1 MYKFTSYLSL
11 CCLIA
16 ASTLSAQ
23 EGVGN
28 TDAGFLSAAEKAAL
42 MAEAGGAGE
51 TAAQGDERAEQAQT
65 LGGKAEE
72 TSAADPSGS
81 GTAIALETETGSTD
95 GTATGAKAIAP
106 AEPGST
112 GSETSARTLDAASQQ
127 TAAEDDITPLSDKA
141 IEQVADASPADADP
155 AMAGE
160 GDQLNAQTPLPRP
173 LPGQYLAA
181 AQSDKMRDAANLV
194 SHRQGVV
201 SPGAGVRL
209 EVVYGQSY
217 PVVVCKIDLTCLV
230 ELEDGEEMLD
240 APLLSDP
247 VRWEIAVRIMDG
259 EVFKTYLALKARSD
273 AQEASLSLFTNRRSY
288 YILLHPDAALH
299 TPVLAFHYPD
309 TEQRKIEERLAEVKA
324 SQARKAADKKAAA
337 QVAVKKRAAKVAR
350 SGVSTSSG
358 AVPAD
363 ELDFDFRLVGR
374 AGFKPVRV
382 YTDGKRTYV
391 DLPTSYRGE
400 LPTLL
405 VTSGNANNTV
415 NIAVKKDGRQLVAD
429 KSLEAFSLVAGSSKV
444 HVKKGR

>member
-1 MYKFTSYLSL
+1 MYKFASYLSL

-16 ASTLSAQ
+16 ASAVSAQ
-23 EGVGN
+23 EGLSA
-28 TDAGFLSAAEKAAL
+28 TETGFLSAAEKAAL
-42 MAEAGGAGE
+42 LAEAGGAGE
-51 TAAQGDERAEQAQT
+51 TASQGDEPAEQAET

-72 TSAADPSGS
+72 PSAADPSGS
-81 GTAIALETETGSTD
+81 STAIALETDTGLTD
-95 GTATGAKAIAP
+95 GTKAIAP
-106 AEPGST
+106 AEADT
-112 GSETSARTLDAASQQ
+112 TVSETSAHTLAAASQQ
-127 TAAEDDITPLSDKA
+127 TAPEDDTTSLSDKA
-141 IEQVADASPADADP
+141 IEQVAKANAADAEP

-160 GDQLNAQTPLPRP
+160 GDQLKAPTPLPRP

-181 AQSDKMRDAANLV
+181 AQSDNMRDAANLV

-288 YILLHPDAALH
+288 YILLHPDTALH

-309 TEQRKIEERLAEVKA
+309 TEQRKIEERMAEVKA
-324 SQARKAADKKAAA
+324 ARARKAADKKAAA
-337 QVAVKKRAAKVAR
+337 QVAVKKRAAKVAK

-391 DLPTSYRGE
+391 DLPASYRGE

-415 NIAVKKDGRQLVAD
+415 NIAVKKDGRQLGAD
-429 KSLEAFSLVAGSSKV
+429 KSLEAFTLVAGNSKV

>member
-1 MYKFTSYLSL
+1 MYKFASYLSL

-16 ASTLSAQ
+16 ASAVSAQ
-23 EGVGN
+23 EGLSA
-28 TDAGFLSAAEKAAL
+28 TETGFLSAAEKAAL
-42 MAEAGGAGE
+42 LAEAGGAGE
-51 TAAQGDERAEQAQT
+51 TAAQSDEPVERAQT
-65 LGGKAEE
+65 LGGETEE
-72 TSAADPSGS
+72 TSAADPLASS
-81 GTAIALETETGSTD
+81 TAIALETETGSTD
-95 GTATGAKAIAP
+95 GTATGAEVGA
-106 AEPGST
+106 T
-112 GSETSARTLDAASQQ
+112 DSESPPPNVETASQEGVDEDGYGLVGA
-127 TAAEDDITPLSDKA
+127 TAMIRSKSEPMDDAEAAQSGA
-141 IEQVADASPADADP
+141 IGLNQPPAA
-155 AMAGE
+155 
-160 GDQLNAQTPLPRP
+160 LPRP
-173 LPGQYLAA
+173 LPGQYLATG
-181 AQSDKMRDAANLV
+181 QSEKMRDAANVV
-194 SHRQGVV
+194 SHREGRVRA
-201 SPGAGVRL
+201 GAGVRL
-209 EVVYGQSY
+209 EVVYGQGY
-217 PVVVCKIDLTCLV
+217 PVVVCKFELICLI
-230 ELEDGEEMLD
+230 ELEEGEEMLD

-247 VRWEIAVRIMDG
+247 TRWNIGVRITDG
-259 EVFKTYLALKARSD
+259 EELRTYLALQPWHD

-309 TEQRKIEERLAEVKA
+309 SEQRKIEERMTEVKA
-324 SQARKAADKKAAA
+324 ARARKAADKKAAA
-337 QVAVKKRAAKVAR
+337 QVAVKKRAAKVAK

-391 DLPTSYRGE
+391 DLPASYRGE

-429 KSLEAFSLVAGSSKV
+429 KSLEAFTLVAGNSKV